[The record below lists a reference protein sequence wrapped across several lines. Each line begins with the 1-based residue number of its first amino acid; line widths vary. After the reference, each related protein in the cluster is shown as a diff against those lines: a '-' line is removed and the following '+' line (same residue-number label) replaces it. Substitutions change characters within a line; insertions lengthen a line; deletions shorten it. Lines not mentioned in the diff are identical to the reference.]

1 MATSQARMIRD
12 FCIEMRRANL
22 GSILAR
28 IRA

>member
-12 FCIEMRRANL
+12 FCIEMRRKHL

>member
-1 MATSQARMIRD
+1 MAKSHARNLRD
-12 FCIEMRRANL
+12 FCIEMRRKNL